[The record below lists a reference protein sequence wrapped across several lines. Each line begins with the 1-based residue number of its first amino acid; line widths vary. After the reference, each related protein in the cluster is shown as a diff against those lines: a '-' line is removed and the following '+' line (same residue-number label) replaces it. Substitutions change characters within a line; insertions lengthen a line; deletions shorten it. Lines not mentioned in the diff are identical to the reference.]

1 MKLIADA
8 KIINSGTNDVTND
21 KPTKKKIKKVVK
33 LIEDTNPDIQVIIS
47 GLVHREDREVID
59 EIMSINNQLESY
71 CNGEN
76 FLFLNNNNIE
86 SSCLAKD
93 KLHLNKTGNGVF
105 AKNIIRVLK
114 KLISMLSK

>member
-33 LIEDTNPDIQVIIS
+33 FIEDTNPDIQVIIP

-71 CNGEN
+71 CNSEN
-76 FLFLNNNNIE
+76 FLFLNNNNTE

>member
-1 MKLIADA
+1 MKLIANA

-33 LIEDTNPDIQVIIS
+33 LIEDTNPDIQVIIP

-71 CNGEN
+71 CNSEN
-76 FLFLNNNNIE
+76 FLFLNNNNTE